1 MSEESGYPGC
11 AAFGKRKNKQKG
23 IRDEE
28 AGAGTTK
35 SKEEQNP
42 EAEKSADCKS
52 RNSRAKRHGLQ

>member
-42 EAEKSADCKS
+42 EAEKSADGKS
-52 RNSRAKRHGLQ
+52 RNSGAKRHGLQ